1 MRRDPSCENLPR
13 ICCPSRERRRGE
25 LWAAR
30 HITGHGGALTLGFQ
44 PAAGAKKLASFWL
57 FLMVLLMFQ
66 LAAGAK
72 ILLFLTVSNGDLH

>member
-44 PAAGAKKLASFWL
+44 PAAGAKKISTFLVIFNGVINVSARRRRENFAL
-57 FLMVLLMFQ
+57 FDCF
-66 LAAGAK
+66 
-72 ILLFLTVSNGDLH
+72 